1 VGNDGVILHFNGT
14 DWTLMESGTSEWLYG
29 IWGSD
34 PCHLFAVGS
43 SGTILHYDGNSWA
56 PMVTPDFA
64 TATLFD
70 IWGSSPNDVYAVGDG
85 GAILHYGV
93 ADQSAV
99 YRFWSDT
106 QQAHFFT
113 VSQEEKEYV
122 SANYPENVWKLEKIA
137 WFAYKEG
144 EQPAN
149 ASPVFRF
156 WSDTQQAHFYTIDE
170 EEKEYVIATYLEN
183 VWHYEGI
190 AFYAFADGN
199 QPTDATAVHR
209 FWSDTQQAHFY
220 TIDEE
225 EKEYV
230 IATYPEHV
238 WRYEGIAFYAYPVR

>member
-1 VGNDGVILHFNGT
+1 
-14 DWTLMESGTSEWLYG
+14 M
-29 IWGSD
+29 
-34 PCHLFAVGS
+34 A
-43 SGTILHYDGNSWA
+43 
-56 PMVTPDFA
+56 TPDFA

-99 YRFWSDT
+99 YRFWSGT
-106 QQAHFFT
+106 QQAHFYT
-113 VSQEEKEYV
+113 ISQEEKEYV
-122 SANYPENVWKLEKIA
+122 SANYPEKVWKLEKIA

-156 WSDTQQAHFYTIDE
+156 WSDI
-170 EEKEYVIATYLEN
+170 
-183 VWHYEGI
+183 
-190 AFYAFADGN
+190 
-199 QPTDATAVHR
+199 
-209 FWSDTQQAHFY
+209 QQAHFY

-230 IATYPEHV
+230 IATYPENV